1 MRARGTGLARAAS
14 GRLKIAQSS
23 TPNVPLTS
31 RSRRNPWA
39 SRHVAIPPN
48 AGLCALAVAE
58 HPPRHR
64 VTGPHCCHTSVASP
78 TRVQPPKHK
87 IEYCTPNPN
96 RHLVR
101 GTEWG
106 ENDKI
111 SGYRQRG
118 EPQSP
123 AAPVADV
130 ARVRGAGPGQRA
142 RAGSGHTLLSFSPS
156 ESMAESG
163 QTAAKRGAVDCAP
176 RASATGHPGVVCAGP
191 LPMDAVHA
199 LEVLALVPSSGVLR
213 LVGRRMTP
221 PGQSQHDR
229 TRGATRAQRPAAMW
243 GWGAMSEHAGQ
254 AAGAV
259 PNP

>member
-1 MRARGTGLARAAS
+1 MGTNRRATRHCLNRLLRARGTGLARAAS

-31 RSRRNPWA
+31 RSRRNPRV
-39 SRHVAIPPN
+39 SRHVASPPN

-142 RAGSGHTLLSFSPS
+142 RADSGHTLLSYSPS
-156 ESMAESG
+156 ESMKHGRKRPDGRQARRSRLCASSERHRASRCSVRR
-163 QTAAKRGAVDCAP
+163 AAADGCRTCPGGTRP
-176 RASATGHPGVVCAGP
+176 RAQLRCAETG
-191 LPMDAVHA
+191 
-199 LEVLALVPSSGVLR
+199 
-213 LVGRRMTP
+213 
-221 PGQSQHDR
+221 
-229 TRGATRAQRPAAMW
+229 RPA
-243 GWGAMSEHAGQ
+243 HDD
-254 AAGAV
+254 AARPVSA
-259 PNP
+259 

>member
-1 MRARGTGLARAAS
+1 M
-14 GRLKIAQSS
+14 
-23 TPNVPLTS
+23 
-31 RSRRNPWA
+31 
-39 SRHVAIPPN
+39 
-48 AGLCALAVAE
+48 
-58 HPPRHR
+58 
-64 VTGPHCCHTSVASP
+64 ASP

-243 GWGAMSEHAGQ
+243 GWGAMSEPAGQ